1 MFRLGTSRHL
11 KLGYDGAD
19 WQWAHACL
27 FGIWCS
33 CMKLNNGDHAT
44 SLPLQQ
50 DMRRHRPSRVYEGR
64 CQSRRLNIGSALD
77 LRRINL
83 AFRSRTDSAL

>member
-1 MFRLGTSRHL
+1 MGP
-11 KLGYDGAD
+11 
-19 WQWAHACL
+19 CL
-27 FGIWCS
+27 LVWNLVFLHEGWPRTDIRVCNVANPG
-33 CMKLNNGDHAT
+33 KLNNGDHAT